1 MKSKNLRFSLFFLIL
16 STLLSNIASDII
28 VRSPLEVSQ
37 KFTNSTIKTSYATF
51 GHNPYGYIITGR
63 VYYDPVNIDQELA
76 CDYDKIK
83 DMIPEKDKTT
93 SIDNSPIIMVD
104 RGSCHFTVKARNIQ
118 KAGGKI
124 AVVINNNDN
133 DIKNIVMSDDGTGDD
148 ITIPLVLISKTDG
161 KILKDYYSLN
171 RDNKDAL
178 KKFILDVDFQ
188 IEHPNNKAKVDF
200 FMNSESDEL
209 YELIDKMYYFS
220 EICKIFIIIFSGLC

>member
-1 MKSKNLRFSLFFLIL
+1 MTISLFLYISFSIL
-16 STLLSNIASDII
+16 YLVVGDII

-37 KFTNSTIKTSYATF
+37 KFTNSTIKTGYATF

-63 VYYDPVNIDQELA
+63 LYYDPVNIDIDLA
-76 CDYDKIK
+76 CDYDKLK
-83 DMIPEKDKTT
+83 DIIPEKDKTS

-124 AVVINNNDN
+124 AIVINNNDN

-148 ITIPLVLISKTDG
+148 IVIPLVLISKNDG

-171 RDNKDAL
+171 RDNKEIL
-178 KKFILDVDFQ
+178 KKIILDVDFQ
-188 IEHPNNKAKVDF
+188 IEHTDNKAKVDF

-209 YELIDKMYYFS
+209 YELMDKMYYFS
-220 EICKIFIIIFSGLC
+220 EICKNLRFYFSGLC